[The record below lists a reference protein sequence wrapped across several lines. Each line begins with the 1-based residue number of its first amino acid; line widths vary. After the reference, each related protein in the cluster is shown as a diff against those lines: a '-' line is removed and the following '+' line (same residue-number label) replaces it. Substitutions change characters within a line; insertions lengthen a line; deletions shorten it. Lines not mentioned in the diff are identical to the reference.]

1 MAAVESVV
9 PVLRS
14 VLPASVDV
22 EIGARHGRD
31 VEVVIGGSTLRVRRL
46 DRGWPRQVRE
56 ALRLAPRPDVLV
68 APMMSP
74 GARAVAAEAGVGWAD
89 EGGGAEIAVGS
100 IVVSR
105 SGVVDREAPDPVRWT
120 AGVQAV
126 VEALLVGTR
135 ATVSAAVDRT
145 GLSTGTATKALK
157 LLTAEGWL
165 AADAERGRGS
175 ARRVVDPDR
184 LLDAYAEHVAAQR
197 PGVAVRL
204 GVVWRDPVTEVV
216 RLGEAWTATGTN
228 WAATGALAA
237 AVLAPAQTQVS
248 PWEIYVAGRTV
259 ADLVAAARTVGLAPL
274 EGGRLRLRPFPSPG
288 TAALSAPVGGGMVCV
303 PWPRA
308 YADLRTLGVR
318 GEDVAE
324 VLREEMA
331 RG

>member
-1 MAAVESVV
+1 MSGAESVI
-9 PVLRS
+9 PVLRN

-22 EIGARHGRD
+22 EIGDRQGRD
-31 VEVVIGGSTLRVRRL
+31 VEVVIAGSTLRVRRL

-56 ALRLAPRPDVLV
+56 ALRLVPRPDVLV
-68 APMMSP
+68 APTMSP

-89 EGGGAEIAVGS
+89 EMGAAEIVVGP

-105 SGVVDREAPDPVRWT
+105 SGVPAREAPGPSRWT

-126 VEALLVGTR
+126 VEALLIGTR
-135 ATVSAAVDRT
+135 ATVSAVVDRT
-145 GLSTGTATKALK
+145 GLSAGTATKALK
-157 LLTAEGWL
+157 LLTSEGWL

-175 ARRVVDPDR
+175 ARRVVDADR

-197 PGVAVRL
+197 PGVQVQV
-204 GVVWRDPVTEVV
+204 GVVWRDPVTDAV
-216 RLGEAWTATGTN
+216 RLGEAWTAEGTS
-228 WAATGALAA
+228 WATTSALAA

-248 PWEIYVAGRTV
+248 PWEIYVAGTTA

-288 TAALSAPVGGGMVCV
+288 TAALSTQVDGGLICV

-308 YADLRTLGVR
+308 YADLRTMGVR

-324 VLREEMA
+324 TLRQEMSH
-331 RG
+331 G

>member
-1 MAAVESVV
+1 MAVAESVV

-22 EIGARHGRD
+22 ELGGWHGRD
-31 VEVVIGGSTLRVRRL
+31 VEVVIAGSTLRVRRL
-46 DRGWPRQVRE
+46 DRGWPLQVRE

-68 APMMSP
+68 APTMSP
-74 GARAVAAEAGVGWAD
+74 GARAIAAEAGVGWAD
-89 EGGGAEIAVGS
+89 ETGAAEIVVGP

-105 SGVVDREAPDPVRWT
+105 SGVPAREAPGPSRWS

-135 ATVSAAVDRT
+135 ATVSAVVART

-157 LLTAEGWL
+157 LLTSEGWL
-165 AADAERGRGS
+165 TADAERGRGS
-175 ARRVVDPDR
+175 ARRVIDEARLVDT
-184 LLDAYAEHVAAQR
+184 YAEHVATQR
-197 PGVAVRL
+197 PGAQVRV
-204 GVVWRDPVTEVV
+204 GVVWRDPVTEAA
-216 RLGEAWTATGTN
+216 RLGEAWTAAGTT
-228 WAATGALAA
+228 WAATSALAV

-248 PWEIYVAGRTV
+248 PWEIYVAGTKV
-259 ADLVAAARTVGLAPL
+259 ADLVAAARTVGLAPI

-288 TAALSAPVGGGMVCV
+288 TAALSAPVSGGLVCV

-308 YADLRTLGVR
+308 YADLRTMGVR

-324 VLREEMA
+324 VLRQEM
-331 RG
+331 RHG